1 MQAAGDEAECIAY
14 LMGNHVVA
22 ERMFRHDP
30 RAMLYAPLR
39 TVVWEDSFGDAW
51 FTVDLPTTQFGSF
64 GIDEVSRVGDEL
76 DTLADSLVA
85 E

>member
-1 MQAAGDEAECIAY
+1 MLHPLMQAAGDEAECIAY

-30 RAMLYAPLR
+30 RAIL
-39 TVVWEDSFGDAW
+39 
-51 FTVDLPTTQFGSF
+51 TVDQPTTQFGSF